1 MTTIPGDNW
10 EMLTEVSSTALTIG
24 FVIAVALYVVT
35 YLSFVRLLRYPRNW
49 CSPSLPLSLTTA
61 GLVTITVSYVSV
73 SSDGLDPVA
82 LAVSA
87 GLIAVLF
94 SIIAAPAVAFRPAPR
109 WVEFLAKHGGLRGP
123 VGARTCHRRLPP
135 PSMSNCWGSWPP
147 PWRSSWCGFCRAART
162 TDDGFTPS
170 SVMTLRF

>member
-123 VGARTCHRRLPP
+123 VGARTCHRRLRRPQCQTARAPGRRRGDRTGVVFAAPP
-135 PSMSNCWGSWPP
+135 ERPATALPHC
-147 PWRSSWCGFCRAART
+147 RS
-162 TDDGFTPS
+162 
-170 SVMTLRF
+170 